1 MSYELGAK
9 KKLAIAIPIFF
20 VLVFLGLLG
29 YSYNQIQV
37 SLNEVNLQSIEWEPL
52 SLSTLLNAGLNVLGG
67 NLLEAGLDL
76 IKGINLNLIFGLSNN
91 GFLPVYIPD
100 ISYDLFIN
108 GMSMGTGISEI
119 DATILPGQTKVIVVL
134 QNFEKISLTP
144 AISSIISSEGII
156 DLKVSGTAY
165 FNLLGLDVPIPFE
178 SSKQISISDEI
189 ENYLGSQQGKETKIS

>member
-1 MSYELGAK
+1 M
-9 KKLAIAIPIFF
+9 
-20 VLVFLGLLG
+20 
-29 YSYNQIQV
+29 
-37 SLNEVNLQSIEWEPL
+37 
-52 SLSTLLNAGLNVLGG
+52 
-67 NLLEAGLDL
+67 LEAAFDL
-76 IKGINLNLIFGLSNN
+76 IKGINLNLIFALSNN

-108 GMSMGTGISEI
+108 GVSMGTGISEI
-119 DATILPGQTKVIVVL
+119 DVTILPGQTKEIVVL

-144 AISSIISSEGII
+144 AISSIIRSEGII

-189 ENYLGSQQGKETKIS
+189 ENYLGT